1 MNRLRFISKKR
12 LLPLFCMIV
21 LVLVHSLPV
30 FAAEEKEDLGSIKI
44 ELTDGGLGTSKENV
58 VFEYQ
63 KVADLK
69 GGFYYLKDK
78 FKATGID
85 LNALEYAK
93 DMDEAA
99 HTLSKFMESEGQ
111 VITDSDGHAFITD
124 LEIGVYLL
132 AVSDKARYEEVT
144 PVLIAIPTWNEIEGD
159 MDYHVTVIPKHSPNK
174 PGSIITDTPSV
185 PGGGVQTGDDSEI
198 MPLCVLLGMS
208 ALLIVAAAKKRNKR
222 EQEV

>member
-1 MNRLRFISKKR
+1 MNRFRFISKKR

-30 FAAEEKEDLGSIKI
+30 LAAAEKEDLGSIKI

-58 VFEYQ
+58 VFGYQ

-69 GGFYYLKDK
+69 GGFYYLTEN
-78 FKATGID
+78 FSSTGID
-85 LNALEYAK
+85 LNELEYAV

-99 HTLSKFMESEGQ
+99 KALNEFMESEGQ
-111 VITDSDGHAFITD
+111 VSTDSDGHTLITD
-124 LEIGVYLL
+124 LEKGVSLL
-132 AVSDKARYEEVT
+132 AVIDKARYEEVT
-144 PVLIAIPTWNEIEGD
+144 PVLIAIPTWNETEGD

-185 PGGGVQTGDDSEI
+185 PGGGVQTGDNNEI
-198 MPLCVLLGMS
+198 VPLCVLLGMS
-208 ALLIVAAAKKRNKR
+208 AFLIIAIAKKSSKR